1 MIAFLLTSYHNNRE
15 RLFYNESNWEIAML
29 RLEKMTAGAQL
40 VQADDKR
47 VLFETAG
54 TYKFPHKKYQLQI
67 YHHHMLRIT
76 GEHEGHVPLLLN
88 QRQLNFNVRESVLKI
103 TAIDRWQRKWEF
115 YLEFQ

>member
-1 MIAFLLTSYHNNRE
+1 MIDFLLTSYHNNRE

-29 RLEKMTAGAQL
+29 RLEQMTAGARL

-67 YHHHMLRIT
+67 YHHML
-76 GEHEGHVPLLLN
+76 
-88 QRQLNFNVRESVLKI
+88 
-103 TAIDRWQRKWEF
+103 
-115 YLEFQ
+115 

>member
-1 MIAFLLTSYHNNRE
+1 MIDFLLTSYHNNRE

-29 RLEKMTAGAQL
+29 RLEQMTAGAQL
-40 VQADDKR
+40 VQADDKK

-67 YHHHMLRIT
+67 YHHMLRIT

-88 QRQLNFNVRESVLKI
+88 QRQLSFNVRKPVLKI